1 MKTNSSRETLKA
13 LLADNAPLDIEVI
26 PVPERREQLSNFLAQ
41 EKDKFIA
48 MSRVHGRNNE
58 RDLSR

>member
-13 LLADNAPLDIEVI
+13 LLADNGSLDIDVI

-41 EKDKFIA
+41 EKEKFVTVA
-48 MSRVHGRNNE
+48 RLHGRNSE
-58 RDLSR
+58 RELSR